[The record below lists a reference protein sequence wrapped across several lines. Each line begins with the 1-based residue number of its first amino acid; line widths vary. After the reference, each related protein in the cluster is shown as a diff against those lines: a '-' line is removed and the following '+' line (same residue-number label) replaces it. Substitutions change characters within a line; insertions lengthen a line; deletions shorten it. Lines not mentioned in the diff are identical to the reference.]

1 MSVCMHARSI
11 ALPVCGGAWACLC
24 IGRMQHVW
32 AGQVWLMRNHHANG
46 GCRNAVWL
54 HVYAPHLA
62 WAQRR
67 APDAE
72 AALVDLAVRAVE
84 MLAAV
89 SSAAAAVVG
98 GHGSGSV
105 GGGGY
110 AADAELGA
118 AVSGG
123 EMPAAQVG
131 L

>member
-11 ALPVCGGAWACLC
+11 ALPVCGGAWAYLF
-24 IGRMQHVW
+24 IDRMQHGL
-32 AGQVWLMRNHHANG
+32 AGQAWLIQNHHEKG
-46 GCRNAVWL
+46 GCRDAVWL
-54 HVYAPHLA
+54 HVNVPHLA

-84 MLAAV
+84 MLAAA
-89 SSAAAAVVG
+89 SSAAAAVIG
-98 GHGSGSV
+98 GHGSV
-105 GGGGY
+105 GGGGD